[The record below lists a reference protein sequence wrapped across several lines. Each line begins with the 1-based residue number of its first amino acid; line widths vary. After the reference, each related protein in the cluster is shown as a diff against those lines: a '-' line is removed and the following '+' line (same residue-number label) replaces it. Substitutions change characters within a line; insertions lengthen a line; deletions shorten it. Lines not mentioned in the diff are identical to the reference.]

1 MQMLSAHTPTSRL
14 TSAAASLLENRLL
27 RGTLKLVLGLAA
39 AGIVAVAAAAIYNA
53 FDEDLSPQ
61 AKAQLVPPPMGKIDD
76 GNGYIAFLGLVAPAG
91 QDQMAWGRK
100 AAVALAEQ
108 SAPGF
113 TRTADWREA
122 TRPHLTVNARAWCK
136 PDCLAEAKRD
146 PAIVAARL
154 ANGTNS
160 QLLARYRK
168 LRDTADFADLDFGA
182 FNTGASAAYSALA
195 AGASLSLGD
204 AALKANT
211 GDAAAAIGELER
223 EFRFHRRLVSGG
235 RTLATVMNGETLLGR
250 DLLAISQ
257 LLRSDAKRFA
267 PFVGSL
273 RELTSAE
280 VSGAGIAAAL
290 RWTAHERVSWAQQWK
305 TLLVLA
311 GLPSANWFTSWFIEP
326 NATANLVAQVMSA
339 EISLAAASA
348 TQFERE
354 RAAVRKA
361 NDALLERPWYAEASN
376 PVGKS
381 LAELATGALGE
392 YVARFH
398 DLRALQRAVDL
409 QLALAERGIGEP
421 AAIAAFVSG
430 EGAKSHVDPYTEKA
444 FAFDPATRLLS
455 FDPRGGSRWNSD
467 LKKRFGGHVAIAL

>member
-1 MQMLSAHTPTSRL
+1 MNTQLDLPESSG
-14 TSAAASLLENRLL
+14 AAWSLGKLLENRVL
-27 RGTLKLVLGLAA
+27 RSTLKLVLGLGA
-39 AGIVAVAAAAIYNA
+39 AGIVVVAAAAIYNA

-61 AKAQLVPPPMGKIDD
+61 AKALLVPPPMGKIDD
-76 GNGYIAFLGLVAPAG
+76 SNGYIAFLGLVAPAG
-91 QDQMAWGRK
+91 QDPMAWGRK

-108 SAPGF
+108 SDPGF

-122 TRPHLTVNARAWCK
+122 TRPHLTVNATAWCK
-136 PDCLAEAKRD
+136 PDCLAEVKRD
-146 PAIVAARL
+146 PATVAARL
-154 ANGTNS
+154 ANGTNA
-160 QLLARYRK
+160 QLLERYRK
-168 LRDTADFADLDFGA
+168 LRDTPDFADLDFGA
-182 FNTGASAAYSALA
+182 FNTGASASYSALA

-204 AALKANT
+204 AALKANA
-211 GDAAAAIGELER
+211 GDAAAAIGELEQ
-223 EFRFHRRLVSGG
+223 ELKFHRRLMSGG

-250 DLLAISQ
+250 DLLAIAQ

-267 PFVGSL
+267 PFVASL

-280 VSGAGIAAAL
+280 VSDAGIAAAL

-311 GLPSANWFTSWFIEP
+311 GLPSANWFTSWLIQP

-339 EISLAAASA
+339 EISLGAASA
-348 TQFERE
+348 AQFEPE

-361 NDALLERPWYAEASN
+361 NDALVERPWYAEASN

-381 LAELATGALGE
+381 LTELATGALGE
-392 YVARFH
+392 YVARWH
-398 DLRALQRAVDL
+398 DLRALARMVDL

-430 EGAKSHVDPYTEKA
+430 EEAKSHVDSYTGKP

-455 FDPRGGSRWNSD
+455 YLPHAESRWSSD
-467 LKKRFGGHVAIAL
+467 LKKRYAGRVAIEL